1 MATDRERHE
10 ARFHLPI
17 CSPEFRGGR
26 AWHREKAALV
36 LRRMWD
42 SGLLGSRKYLHA
54 IFRRLIG
61 VSGGWVWL
69 AAALQLV
76 EYGAY

>member
-1 MATDRERHE
+1 
-10 ARFHLPI
+10 
-17 CSPEFRGGR
+17 
-26 AWHREKAALV
+26 V

-54 IFRRLIG
+54 ISRRLIG